1 MDAIP
6 RPRRYG
12 IPPETSHNVIVHV
25 MFVLAEMHQHT
36 IEMVQML
43 MEIIWRN
50 ATQSLVTVNDRAN
63 DNHRDIVL
71 VDEFTCQRHCP
82 GGDRQ
87 PISGRCPRRQVIRS
101 NIQNSKMG
109 LCLSYGIN
117 GQGKVGVSDTSPP
130 SDQRGALQRW
140 CHWRGV
146 PRPPRWLTGGRHSYV
161 QSGRPSRSQ
170 NYVRSRYHDA

>member
-12 IPPETSHNVIVHV
+12 IPPEPSHNVIVHV

-50 ATQSLVTVNDRAN
+50 AMQSLVTVNDRAN
-63 DNHRDIVL
+63 HNHRDIVL
-71 VDEFTCQRHCP
+71 VDEFMCQRHCP

-87 PISGRCPRRQVIRS
+87 PIRGRCPRR
-101 NIQNSKMG
+101 
-109 LCLSYGIN
+109 
-117 GQGKVGVSDTSPP
+117 
-130 SDQRGALQRW
+130 
-140 CHWRGV
+140 
-146 PRPPRWLTGGRHSYV
+146 
-161 QSGRPSRSQ
+161 
-170 NYVRSRYHDA
+170 